1 MMWVI
6 GILVFLVL
14 ILCWLLIAP
23 LLLEVD
29 TRVPQ
34 ATFRWKSIGKM
45 QIWYDGK
52 WRLSLQVLFFRKT
65 ICLSEMK
72 SKPHPKKVRALKK
85 KRKRNI
91 TRLMTKMMRVFKTF
105 RVTEW
110 RLAIDTGDYTH
121 NAYLYPVNF
130 LPYAFKHLDINFRDE
145 NYLVLQIRNRP
156 WKMIYAFLR

>member
-1 MMWVI
+1 MIWLI
-6 GILVFLVL
+6 GIAAFLVL

-34 ATFRWKSIGKM
+34 ASFRWRSIGKM
-45 QIWYDGK
+45 RIWYDGD
-52 WRLSLQVLFFRKT
+52 WRLSMQVLFFRKT

-72 SKPHPKKVRALKK
+72 SKPRPEKVAAP
-85 KRKRNI
+85 KRKRKKNGKK
-91 TRLMTKMMRVFKTF
+91 TMLKMIRVLRTF

-110 RLAIDTGDYTH
+110 RLAIDTGDYTR
-121 NAYLYPVNF
+121 NAQLYPMNF